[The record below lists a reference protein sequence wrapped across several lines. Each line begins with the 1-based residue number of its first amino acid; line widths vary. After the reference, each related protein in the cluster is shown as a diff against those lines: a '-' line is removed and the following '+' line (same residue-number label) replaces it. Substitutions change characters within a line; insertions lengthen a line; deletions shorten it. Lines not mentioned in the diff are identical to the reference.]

1 MNQLEA
7 TVKKVLKTDCRNG
20 KWFVHVLA
28 DCHGREVNEVLIFNK
43 LESSLLVK
51 EGYSFEC

>member
-7 TVKKVLKTDCRNG
+7 TVKKVLKTGYRNG

-28 DCHGREVNEVLIFNK
+28 DCHGREVNEVLIFYK